1 MDNNRIKTIN
11 TKKPYYYQDMIY
23 YTKNGNKDLKTIN
36 PTTKNIYKKIIQ
48 QGTKQH
54 KIAGETLWKKHLP
67 IVEWIWKNM
76 EKYIHIKWP
85 ILQINTPFKK
95 NKWIHAQMHKR
106 HKSKMWPLQIY
117 RRKQT
122 SFTKCQRIWTLYQP
136 ILTKLAGKNYNPQEH
151 LLTLSVSNVNKHT
164 IKLTLTIIQIII
176 HEIWES
182 RNNNN
187 YDKTLIPQH
196 AIITKINAQL
206 RNIIQTHYKYNK
218 LNDTI
223 NAFEELFCIKQ
234 AIAKKL
240 KITI

>member
-1 MDNNRIKTIN
+1 
-11 TKKPYYYQDMIY
+11 
-23 YTKNGNKDLKTIN
+23 
-36 PTTKNIYKKIIQ
+36 
-48 QGTKQH
+48 
-54 KIAGETLWKKHLP
+54 
-67 IVEWIWKNM
+67 
-76 EKYIHIKWP
+76 
-85 ILQINTPFKK
+85 
-95 NKWIHAQMHKR
+95 
-106 HKSKMWPLQIY
+106 MWPLQIY

-122 SFTKCQRIWTLYQP
+122 SFTKCQRIWTHYQP

-151 LLTLSVSNVNKHT
+151 LLTLSVSNVNNHT

-182 RNNNN
+182 RNNN

-218 LNDTI
+218 LNDMI